1 MYHLVRCLF
10 SGAPE
15 KVEKVSGDNE
25 GGRKE
30 GPSAVEQDGPTT
42 EPRHLTLMTLFC
54 ISISILRY
62 LTLALMA
69 NNKRNT
75 PLKDND
81 IFAFIFRK
89 CLCISISILLYT
101 YRTQASDHI
110 DQTLKKNRIL
120 WQFFPGRQ
128 KHPVWESPYYQIKF
142 DFASFRTLGAFLV
155 SFLV

>member
-30 GPSAVEQDGPTT
+30 GLSAVEQDRPTT

-62 LTLALMA
+62 LTFALMA

-101 YRTQASDHI
+101 YRTQASDHT
-110 DQTLKKNRIL
+110 DQTL
-120 WQFFPGRQ
+120 
-128 KHPVWESPYYQIKF
+128 
-142 DFASFRTLGAFLV
+142 
-155 SFLV
+155 

>member
-69 NNKRNT
+69 NNKRKT

-89 CLCISISILLYT
+89 LPLHFYINLIIHV

-110 DQTLKKNRIL
+110 DQTLLKKKQNFMAI
-120 WQFFPGRQ
+120 FPGRQ
-128 KHPVWESPYYQIKF
+128 KHPAWESPDHQIKF
-142 DFASFRTLGAFLV
+142 DFAS
-155 SFLV
+155 

>member
-30 GPSAVEQDGPTT
+30 GTISRGARRANNRTKTPYTNDT
-42 EPRHLTLMTLFC
+42 FC

-62 LTLALMA
+62 LTLALMV
-69 NNKRNT
+69 NNKRKA

-89 CLCISISILLYT
+89 LPLHFYINLII
-101 YRTQASDHI
+101 HI
-110 DQTLKKNRIL
+110 QN
-120 WQFFPGRQ
+120 PGKRS
-128 KHPVWESPYYQIKF
+128 H
-142 DFASFRTLGAFLV
+142 
-155 SFLV
+155 

>member
-62 LTLALMA
+62 LTPALMA
-69 NNKRNT
+69 NN
-75 PLKDND
+75 
-81 IFAFIFRK
+81 I
-89 CLCISISILLYT
+89 
-101 YRTQASDHI
+101 
-110 DQTLKKNRIL
+110 
-120 WQFFPGRQ
+120 
-128 KHPVWESPYYQIKF
+128 
-142 DFASFRTLGAFLV
+142 
-155 SFLV
+155 